1 MQSPYLASYAPF
13 KNLNETEAFQY
24 IRLNPLPTTPISMN
38 DFLQHS
44 RIDVPLEQTDYL
56 NMIIYSAIHYAEE
69 YMSMTLLPT
78 KWRTY
83 RNNFDANAFELRKGY
98 FQSLEKFQYID
109 LTTGLYVDVD
119 STIYQ
124 AVAKQYYGQ
133 ILLMS
138 DQRFPYEKIKS
149 QDNAILIEFTS
160 GLSSTS
166 TIFVQHYPDLKFALL
181 QHCAFLYENRGNDV
195 AVNSNSGANSLPQM
209 ILDVYEKYKAV
220 NVFGGMIFSTNVSNI

>member
-1 MQSPYLASYAPF
+1 MQSPYLASYAPY
-13 KNLNETEAFQY
+13 KNVNETEAFQY
-24 IRLNPLPTTPISMN
+24 IRLSTLPTSPISMN
-38 DFLQHS
+38 DFQQHL
-44 RIDVPLEQTDYL
+44 RIDAPLEQTDYL
-56 NMIIYSAIHYAEE
+56 NMIIYAAIHYAEE

-98 FQSLEKFQYID
+98 FRSLEKFQYLDID
-109 LTTGLYVDVD
+109 TGLWTDVD
-119 STIYQ
+119 TTIYQ
-124 AVAKQYYGQ
+124 AVSKEYYGQ
-133 ILLMS
+133 ILLLS
-138 DQRFPYEKIKS
+138 DQRFPYEKIQA

-195 AVNSNSGANSLPQM
+195 AVNSGSGANLIPQM

-220 NVFGGMIFSTNVSNI
+220 SIFGGMIFSTNVSNI